1 MDEIGFD
8 IQFGSAIIGNMLNAG
23 KIIMTTF
30 ENIWSTDPEAGKNFL
45 AKLKRTEVE
54 KQGKESVMLISAIV
68 GVGLGIYL
76 IFKSLEG

>member
-1 MDEIGFD
+1 MDESGFD
-8 IQFGSAIIGNMLNAG
+8 IEFKSAIIGNNFDTG
-23 KIIMTTF
+23 SIIMTTF